1 MSEASFA
8 QRLLSLFTEPAHAE
22 SIVGDLTE
30 ESCARGR
37 SWFWRQISST
47 AFALCLKS
55 VRAAPWRSLWLG
67 GAALVLWL
75 GIYAALLAITGLY
88 GFLRYFDP
96 ADLDAS
102 LSAAPLG
109 FWIRVVSAVVATNF
123 LTGVILGRWASRGVM
138 NGSAPLVVLW
148 LASWV
153 AWPFL
158 AQLVYALSWYWIV
171 GGVFAFPFVYLVP
184 LLAGSAV
191 ARRPGSGGGPPFKSP
206 SKVSD

>member
-75 GIYAALLAITGLY
+75 GIYAALIGA
-88 GFLRYFDP
+88 
-96 ADLDAS
+96 
-102 LSAAPLG
+102 
-109 FWIRVVSAVVATNF
+109 
-123 LTGVILGRWASRGVM
+123 
-138 NGSAPLVVLW
+138 
-148 LASWV
+148 
-153 AWPFL
+153 
-158 AQLVYALSWYWIV
+158 ALS
-171 GGVFAFPFVYLVP
+171 
-184 LLAGSAV
+184 GSSSATTHH
-191 ARRPGSGGGPPFKSP
+191 
-206 SKVSD
+206 